1 MSGKPTVRDYVQ
13 AYRDA
18 QLLEAIWEEIKD
30 RPDASKLEPTF
41 QRSIQRAKDEAE
53 KIRTSI

>member
-1 MSGKPTVRDYVQ
+1 MSGKPTVRDYVR

-18 QLLEAIWEEIKD
+18 QILESIWEEVKD
-30 RPDASKLEPTF
+30 RPNASFFEPTF

-53 KIRTSI
+53 QARTAL